1 MENRWIN
8 LEVSMVFRCCHL
20 LTIHNVKERLWCVYM
35 YFLNKQLGKR
45 EFSGWAR
52 EKYPD
57 GTSSGEGENRE
68 NEKSEMFEIGARLQ
82 QFCTTCGG

>member
-20 LTIHNVKERLWCVYM
+20 LTTHNLKERCVYM
-35 YFLNKQLGKR
+35 YFLNKQLGEQ

-57 GTSSGEGENRE
+57 GTSSSEGENRE
-68 NEKSEMFEIGARLQ
+68 NEKSEMFEICARLQ
-82 QFCTTCGG
+82 QFCATCDG